1 ADGIVRPFAGA
12 LYRAQRRRV
21 ELAQFPAVLRIDA
34 QSAAV
39 RGRGRD
45 VSGQV
50 QRHGQDEAQIVV
62 GVLAD
67 QIDPARRPEHTRLL
81 CGAEVLA
88 EGSDHESSCFDNLL
102 SPSMMRPD
110 ASITSPQYRFTLES
124 VSAARSDGANT
135 PIPTRIR
142 PTMEKK
148 KPVGTL
154 KSSMSGE
161 PEVKK

>member
-50 QRHGQDEAQIVV
+50 QRHGQDEAEIVV

-81 CGAEVLA
+81 CGAEPLVKCA
-88 EGSDHESSCFDNLL
+88 DHESSCLDSLRSEEHTSELQSLTTLVCRLL
-102 SPSMMRPD
+102 
-110 ASITSPQYRFTLES
+110 
-124 VSAARSDGANT
+124 
-135 PIPTRIR
+135 
-142 PTMEKK
+142 
-148 KPVGTL
+148 
-154 KSSMSGE
+154 
-161 PEVKK
+161 